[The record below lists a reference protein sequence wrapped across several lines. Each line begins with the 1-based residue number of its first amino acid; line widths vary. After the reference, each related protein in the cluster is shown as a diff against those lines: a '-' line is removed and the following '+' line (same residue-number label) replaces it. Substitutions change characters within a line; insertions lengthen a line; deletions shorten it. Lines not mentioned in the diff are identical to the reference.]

1 MLPAE
6 KKYEVLWEIRIKQR
20 ETHFEK
26 MCIFSITTSL
36 SKESAIKHNLPFEQ
50 ASSGCY
56 MRGRSNQ
63 VSGLKYKPFCL
74 GTPTFSEREGLF
86 AQNLSEFQKGRTW
99 IQHLPRI
106 FDEKKDNQTQCAP
119 PLVST
124 THAAAMWVLSITW
137 APFCFILEHIV
148 TNAWPEF
155 RDFSALDQAI
165 KYVRSDKGGNHVR
178 LEPWPTDRLT
188 HSKRV
193 VTQ

>member
-1 MLPAE
+1 MKYYE
-6 KKYEVLWEIRIKQR
+6 KYTKKQR

-106 FDEKKDNQTQCAP
+106 FGEEKIILANAVCTTFGLDHSRGSH
-119 PLVST
+119 VSLT
-124 THAAAMWVLSITW
+124 ITW

>member
-1 MLPAE
+1 M
-6 KKYEVLWEIRIKQR
+6 
-20 ETHFEK
+20 
-26 MCIFSITTSL
+26 
-36 SKESAIKHNLPFEQ
+36 SAIKYNPPFEP

-56 MRGRSNQ
+56 MRRRSNQ

-74 GTPTFSEREGLF
+74 GTPTFSVREGLF

-106 FDEKKDNQTQCAP
+106 FSEKKIILANAVCTTFSLDHTRGSH
-119 PLVST
+119 VSLT
-124 THAAAMWVLSITW
+124 TWE
-137 APFCFILEHIV
+137 PFSFIHDEHKRPTLDLIRGFY
-148 TNAWPEF
+148 TI
-155 RDFSALDQAI
+155 DQAT
-165 KYVRSDKGGNHVR
+165 KYVWSDKGGNHVR